1 MDHTE
6 LLASGFLLTLLASG
20 IQLATP
26 VLLIA
31 LGEIFAER
39 SGVLNIGIEG
49 SCLLGALAGFLAAF
63 ASGSLVVGMIAGG
76 LCGLLVN
83 IFLAWMYITVQAS
96 QVVVGI
102 TFNLFALAC
111 ASYVYRLLLGERGGV
126 IQVAMFKSVHIPY
139 LSDLP
144 WIGPLLFQ
152 QIPPF
157 YGVLVLMLLAHWILF
172 HTAFGLSLRS
182 VGENPAAAE
191 AAGIH
196 VDRLRYVAVLIG
208 GTAAG
213 MAGAYLVLGKVG
225 LFRDSIVSGQGF
237 IALAVVIFGRW
248 NPFKAALAALAFGV
262 ADALQLSLQVFEVK
276 APAQLFLALP
286 YLMTVLAVSG
296 LLGKAR
302 QPAALLVPYRRE

>member
-1 MDHTE
+1 MGHAE
-6 LLASGFLLTLLASG
+6 LLSSGFILTLLASG

-49 SCLLGALAGFLAAF
+49 SCLLGALTGFLATLV
-63 ASGSLVVGMIAGG
+63 SGSLTIGMIAGG
-76 LCGLLVN
+76 LCGLFVN
-83 IFLAWMYITVQAS
+83 LFLAWMYITVQAS

-102 TFNLFALAC
+102 TFNLFAMAC
-111 ASYVYRLLLGERGGV
+111 ASYVYRLTLGEGGGAL
-126 IQVAMFKSVHIPY
+126 QVAMFKPIHLPFMSDIPW
-139 LSDLP
+139 L
-144 WIGPLLFQ
+144 GPLLFQ

-157 YGVLVLMLLAHWILF
+157 YMVVLLMVFFNWVLF
-172 HTAFGLSLRS
+172 HTSFGLALRS

-196 VDRLRYVAVLIG
+196 VDQMRYVAVLVG
-208 GTAAG
+208 GTLAG

-225 LFRDSIVSGQGF
+225 LFRDGIVSGQGF

-248 NPFKAALAALAFGV
+248 NPFKAALAAIAFGV
-262 ADALQLSLQVFEVK
+262 ADSLQLSLQIFEVN

-286 YLMTVLAVSG
+286 YLMTILAVSG
-296 LLGKAR
+296 LLGQAR
-302 QPAALLVPYRRE
+302 QPAALLSPYRK